1 MTIWTSYAHRLP
13 VYLHEYGVFV
23 LFVII
28 MLEAGGLPLP
38 GETALITAS
47 ALAASGDLDILHVTF
62 AAVTGAVAGDN
73 LGYAVGRYAGRT
85 AVLNLFARFG
95 VSQRKLERSEA
106 ALRRSGILLVAGA
119 RFFPILRQ
127 LGGVGAGT
135 IGMTWPRFLIG
146 NTTGAVF
153 WVGFWVGAV
162 RLFEL
167 GIDAHLI
174 AVTGSPAHKL
184 LLVFSALVLLVVA
197 LLLGREVHRRWR
209 GG

>member
-1 MTIWTSYAHRLP
+1 
-13 VYLHEYGVFV
+13 
-23 LFVII
+23 
-28 MLEAGGLPLP
+28 
-38 GETALITAS
+38 
-47 ALAASGDLDILHVTF
+47 
-62 AAVTGAVAGDN
+62 
-73 LGYAVGRYAGRT
+73 
-85 AVLNLFARFG
+85 
-95 VSQRKLERSEA
+95 
-106 ALRRSGILLVAGA
+106 
-119 RFFPILRQ
+119 
-127 LGGVGAGT
+127 
-135 IGMTWPRFLIG
+135 MTWPRFLIA